1 MTHHPDYSAEIALA
15 LATPGGHLSI
25 GRGGASLHS
34 VHYRYTTPATA
45 TYSGMNP
52 DAIKPLAIA
61 AGLLVIDSRAADFAA
76 VAHLAING
84 PMVAVGRDP
93 DPAPYG
99 SFSYAPLAVI
109 ATAYRAAGAEV
120 YNAPQAEDPTP

>member
-25 GRGGASLHS
+25 GRGGASLHY

-61 AGLLVIDSRAADFAA
+61 AGLPVIDSRGVNFDA
-76 VAHLAING
+76 VAHLAISG

-93 DPAPYG
+93 DPAPYH
-99 SFSYAPLAVI
+99 SLSYAPLAVI
-109 ATAYRAAGAEV
+109 AAAYRAAGAEV
-120 YNAPQAEDPTP
+120 YNQPQAEEPAP